1 MAASSASSSEL
12 NRTTDGSRRY
22 LPTYPTTTTVQCQ
35 RAIDETQWLW
45 LWLCLCRWD
54 ATNGG
59 ESARERAI
67 PRERAQPG
75 FFALS
80 MGAARSVRLV
90 SSSLVAGGR
99 SKLARKTLQ
108 GGRQC
113 AWTGRKMFRKQRYP
127 TGRWSTYR
135 EHTEPQPAMDDG
147 SWKDATAQRRHR
159 GVYNTTGNDLYAR
172 RWMNDANDALHRTVR
187 PGWASSVHVVRTT
200 PTGHITTSG
209 GTLFR
214 SSKVQPATS
223 TRPARDVCTAR
234 SHRKHGEQGAVQ
246 ACRLPNRGPYM
257 NVIRLPRYDGRI
269 ATVASIMT
277 PKFKIKTDGKLLPS
291 LLLHNHHHHHRWREC
306 AANRATKRRDP
317 ARAR

>member
-22 LPTYPTTTTVQCQ
+22 LPTYPTTTTTTVQCQ
-35 RAIDETQWLW
+35 RAIDETQWLWLW

-209 GTLFR
+209 SRFFAAAK
-214 SSKVQPATS
+214 SNQQPAPDRHETFAPRAPTES
-223 TRPARDVCTAR
+223 TESRA
-234 SHRKHGEQGAVQ
+234 Q
-246 ACRLPNRGPYM
+246 CRR
-257 NVIRLPRYDGRI
+257 VVSRTEGR
-269 ATVASIMT
+269 T
-277 PKFKIKTDGKLLPS
+277 
-291 LLLHNHHHHHRWREC
+291 
-306 AANRATKRRDP
+306 
-317 ARAR
+317 